1 VRKLLA
7 RVRMLRRIGKR
18 AAVMNKLTRE
28 EIVRLYRLG
37 IKDPANLSPRW
48 KMAGEL
54 CEEGPIEAKP

>member
-1 VRKLLA
+1 
-7 RVRMLRRIGKR
+7 
-18 AAVMNKLTRE
+18 MNKLTWE

-37 IKDPANLSPRW
+37 IKGPANLSPRW